1 MTVAPALVA
10 VLTTARMTAFR
21 PGASPPPVRTPI
33 FRMVGMRREVGW
45 ATARI
50 ADVTAG
56 PAPAYAAYEEG
67 GHGLSALGRDVSVT
81 GADAASHGAT
91 SRHGTHGRSGVRRAA
106 VRLLEADRRCACGA
120 PRGAL

>member
-33 FRMVGMRREVGW
+33 FRMVGMRREVGS

-50 ADVTAG
+50 ADVTARARAG
-56 PAPAYAAYEEG
+56 I
-67 GHGLSALGRDVSVT
+67 R
-81 GADAASHGAT
+81 
-91 SRHGTHGRSGVRRAA
+91 GVRG
-106 VRLLEADRRCACGA
+106 RRRPQRFGA
-120 PRGAL
+120 GRFRNGRGRGESWSDVPTWDAWKI